1 MDDERRKK
9 RAAASKIHE
18 RARYLRGQF
27 LNSVAVIERDIAVI
41 LTEYFCTEDEE
52 KRDLF
57 FSMVAGKFSLNS
69 KKELLIDI
77 VKRDYPRFWEENKQF
92 LSNLQDIQEVR
103 NKLAHSIVDVSDE
116 ALRRPLEDGIGFVQ
130 WKQGEA
136 ITDEEFQE
144 WELKATMVDTVL
156 ADIKALL
163 PYKEKPIS

>member
-1 MDDERRKK
+1 
-9 RAAASKIHE
+9 
-18 RARYLRGQF
+18 
-27 LNSVAVIERDIAVI
+27 
-41 LTEYFCTEDEE
+41 
-52 KRDLF
+52 
-57 FSMVAGKFSLNS
+57 MVAEKFSLNS

-92 LSNLQDIQEVR
+92 LSNLQEIQEFR

-130 WKQGEA
+130 WKQGKA